1 VFASSGPTLFYRRF
15 SFAAI
20 SLAAVCSL
28 TVSSSSARAQGVIVG
43 VVQRAS
49 GAAPVANALL
59 IIDTRTVRSDAAG
72 RFAFDSVGA
81 GAQELRVEA
90 SGLATRLL
98 PVTVVDGDT
107 LRLFIRLAERSVQL
121 EQVVVTA
128 QELKRNVEGSTISR
142 IGRDAIE
149 HLQASSLADILQL
162 VPGQPALNPTLS
174 GVRQSL
180 LRQAN
185 TASSRDPGPG
195 GEAESSNALGTS
207 VVLDGVPVSN
217 NANLQTN
224 LTILNSGPNALP
236 PFASSAGRGL
246 DLRQIPADN
255 IERVEVI
262 RGIPSA
268 RHGDLTAGAILV
280 TSRAGQSAPEL
291 RIRANPQTV
300 ELSSVA
306 GWGGGPTRSGLSLD
320 GNFVVSQDDPRSVRG
335 RFGRATGQIA
345 WTQPW
350 REDAQ
355 LRTTVRA
362 RFYSVIDELRRDPDD
377 PRRQNTTSGT
387 DRGGRLDISAVA
399 SHSRARS
406 WQTELT
412 ASASYAEQIGA
423 FQDVVTRDIFPL
435 TGARRD
441 TIAPGVFGR
450 SEYITRL
457 TVDGRPFNA
466 YARLE
471 TAFRADFAGFAHAPI
486 AGVELRH
493 DANHGDGRIFDPLEP
508 PRQNY
513 GVGDRPNS
521 YRDIPSLSIVSGY
534 VEDRLR
540 TRLLDRPFDLQIGA
554 RLDAIDPR
562 GVRGT
567 AHGAVLA
574 PRINAQ
580 WQLLPSIG
588 VRAGHGVNT
597 KAPTLSQLYP
607 LPRYFDLVSF
617 NYYPVNPAERLVVLT
632 TKVVEPRAE
641 IRRPARAIRSEGT
654 LELAK
659 WSTIA
664 TVTFFSEQVR
674 DAFGTTR
681 VPVGIAVPKFRA
693 VSTPSGAP
701 PILDPVPT
709 QVDTFVGAYD
719 VPRNSRAI
727 NTRGVE
733 FTTDFPEWSPLRTQ
747 LALSGGWFRTRATDT
762 DLEIAIDQF
771 VGGAVQ
777 PVRVGAYDAGR
788 GVEASRFLSSA
799 RFIHR
804 APTLG
809 LVLSVL
815 VQTTWFDDD
824 RPIGRVNGIPVG
836 FVDRTGTLTRLT
848 PEQAGAPEFS
858 NLIRPVAPLQLRWE
872 RRPPLTLVNLRL
884 NKALPARSQLA
895 VFVNNA
901 FADRPLYQRERSL
914 GFEQRNPPLFFGV
927 EFLSTLSF
935 LSN

>member
-1 VFASSGPTLFYRRF
+1 MSIPNRVARGHHASALTTIAALFILSFASSI
-15 SFAAI
+15 AH
-20 SLAAVCSL
+20 
-28 TVSSSSARAQGVIVG
+28 AQGAIVG
-43 VVQRAS
+43 VVQRAN
-49 GAAPVANALL
+49 GGDPVADARL
-59 IIDTRTVRSDAAG
+59 ILRARTVRSDEAG
-72 RFAFDSVGA
+72 RFRFDSVSPGTL
-81 GAQELRVEA
+81 ELRVEA

-98 PVTVVDGDT
+98 SLTVADGET

-128 QELKRNVEGSTISR
+128 QELSRNVEGSSISR
-142 IGRDAIE
+142 IDRDAIE
-149 HLQASSLADILQL
+149 HVQASSLADILQL

-185 TASSRDPGPG
+185 TSSSRDPGPG
-195 GEAESSNALGTS
+195 SEAERSNALGTS

-246 DLRQIPADN
+246 DLRQVPADN

-280 TSRAGQSAPEL
+280 TSRAGRATPEL
-291 RIRANPQTV
+291 RVRANPQTI

-306 GWGGGPTRSGLSLD
+306 GWGGGPERSGLALD

-350 REDAQ
+350 SADAR

-362 RFYSVIDELRRDPDD
+362 RLYSVIDELRRDPDD
-377 PRRQNTTSGT
+377 PTQQSTTSGT
-387 DRGGRLDISAVA
+387 DRGGRLDVTALVI
-399 SHSRARS
+399 HSLSRS

-423 FQDVVTRDIFPL
+423 FQDVVTRDIFPI
-435 TGARRD
+435 TGVRRD

-450 SEYITRL
+450 SEYVTRL
-457 TVDGRPFNA
+457 TVDGRPFNG

-471 TAFRADFAGFAHAPI
+471 TSLRAKFAGVQHAPI
-486 AGVELRH
+486 AGLELRH
-493 DANHGDGRIFDPLEP
+493 DANQGDGRIFDPLEP

-562 GVRGT
+562 GVVGT

-580 WQLLPSIG
+580 WQLSPSVG

-617 NYYPVNPAERLVVLT
+617 NYYPINPAERLVVFT

-641 IRRPARAIRSEGT
+641 IRRPARASRSEGT
-654 LELAK
+654 LELAR
-659 WSTIA
+659 WSMIA
-664 TVTFFSEQVR
+664 TVTLFDEQVR

-681 VPVGIAVPKFRA
+681 VPIGIAVPKFRA
-693 VSTPSGAP
+693 LSTPSGAP
-701 PILDPVPT
+701 PILDPVPA
-709 QVDTFVGAYD
+709 QIDTFVGAYD

-727 NTRGVE
+727 DTRGIE
-733 FTTDFPEWSPLRTQ
+733 FTADFPEWQAVRTQ
-747 LALSGGWFRTRATDT
+747 LALSGGWFRTQATDT
-762 DLEIAIDQF
+762 DLEIEVDQF
-771 VGGAVQ
+771 IGGAVQ

-788 GVEASRFLSSA
+788 GVEASRFLTSA

-809 LVLSVL
+809 LVLSLL

-824 RPIGRVNGIPVG
+824 RPIGRVNGVPVG
-836 FVDRTGTLTRLT
+836 FVDRSGALTRLT

-858 NLIRPVAPLQLRWE
+858 NLIRQVAPLQLRWE

-901 FADRPLYQRERSL
+901 FADRPLHQRERSL
-914 GFEQRNPPLFFGV
+914 GFERRNPPLFFGV

-935 LSN
+935 LSK

>member
-1 VFASSGPTLFYRRF
+1 ML
-15 SFAAI
+15 
-20 SLAAVCSL
+20 
-28 TVSSSSARAQGVIVG
+28 RAND
-43 VVQRAS
+43 
-49 GAAPVANALL
+49 AAPVAQARLT
-59 IIDTRTVRSDAAG
+59 IGTRSARSDAAG
-72 RFAFDSVGA
+72 RFRIDSLPSGTP
-81 GAQELRVEA
+81 ELRVEA
-90 SGLATRLL
+90 NGLATRIL
-98 PVTVVDGDT
+98 PLTLTDGDT

-128 QELKRNVEGSTISR
+128 QEVRRTVEGSSISR

-149 HLQASSLADILQL
+149 HVQASSLADILQL

-185 TASSRDPGPG
+185 TSSSRDPGPG
-195 GEAESSNALGTS
+195 SEAERSNALGTS

-236 PFASSAGRGL
+236 PFASTAGRGL
-246 DLRQIPADN
+246 DLRQVPADN

-280 TSRAGQSAPEL
+280 TSRAGRATPEL
-291 RIRANPQTV
+291 RLRANPQTLEV
-300 ELSSVA
+300 SSVA
-306 GWGGGPTRSGLSLD
+306 GWGGGPTRSGLSVD

-335 RFGRATGQIA
+335 RFGRATGQLA

-350 REDAQ
+350 SDDAR

-362 RFYSVIDELRRDPDD
+362 RYYSVIDELRRDPDD
-377 PRRQNTTSGT
+377 PTQQSTTSGT
-387 DRGGRLDISAVA
+387 DRGGRLDLSAVA
-399 SHSRARS
+399 THSRTRS

-423 FQDVVTRDIFPL
+423 FQDVVTRDIFPI
-435 TGARRD
+435 TGVRRD

-450 SEYITRL
+450 SEYVTRL

-471 TAFRADFAGFAHAPI
+471 TALRANVRGVEHAPI
-486 AGVELRH
+486 AGLELRH
-493 DANHGDGRIFDPLEP
+493 DANRGDGRIFDPLEP

-521 YRDIPSLSIVSGY
+521 YRDIPSLSMVSAY
-534 VEDRLR
+534 IEDRLR
-540 TRLLDRPFDLQIGA
+540 TRLLGRPFDVQLGA
-554 RLDAIDPR
+554 RLDAVDPR
-562 GVRGT
+562 GLRNT

-580 WQLLPSIG
+580 WQLAPSIG
-588 VRAGHGVNT
+588 LRAGHGVNT

-617 NYYPVNPAERLVVLT
+617 NYYPVNPAERLVVFT
-632 TKVVEPRAE
+632 TKVVQPRAE
-641 IRRPARAIRSEGT
+641 IRRPARASRSEGT
-654 LELAK
+654 LEVAK

-664 TVTFFSEQVR
+664 TFTFFDEQVR

-681 VPVGIAVPKFRA
+681 VPVGIAVPKYRA
-693 VSTPSGAP
+693 LSTPTGAP
-701 PILDPVPT
+701 PILDPVPAQT
-709 QVDTFVGAYD
+709 DTFVGAYD

-727 NTRGVE
+727 NTRGIE
-733 FTTDFPEWSPLRTQ
+733 FTADFPEWPALRTQ
-747 LALSGGWFRTRATDT
+747 LALSGGWFNTRASDT
-762 DLEIAIDQF
+762 DLEIDVDQF
-771 VGGAVQ
+771 IGGAVQ

-788 GVEASRFLSSA
+788 GAEASRFLTSA

-809 LVLSVL
+809 LVLSLL

-824 RPIGRVNGIPVG
+824 RPIGRVNGVPVG
-836 FVDRTGTLTRLT
+836 FVDRSGTLTPLT
-848 PEQAGAPEFS
+848 PEEAQLPQYQ
-858 NLIRPVAPLQLRWE
+858 NLIRSVAPLQLRWE
-872 RRPPLTLVNLRL
+872 RRPPLTLLNLRL
-884 NKALPARSQLA
+884 NKSLPARSQLS

-901 FADRPLYQRERSL
+901 FSARPLYQRERSL
-914 GFEQRNPPLFFGV
+914 GFERRNPPLFFGV
-927 EFLSTLSF
+927 EFLSALSF
-935 LSN
+935 LSQ